1 MCLVS
6 KHKGNENNSECNT
19 INNTRGQNKDF

>member
-6 KHKGNENNSECNT
+6 KHKGNKKNSECNT
-19 INNTRGQNKDF
+19 IDDTRGQTKDF